1 MVKLPPITEGW
12 HKTSATKN
20 AYIVQPND
28 TLYSIA
34 WAFGMDYRSLAKAN
48 NIDSPYSLKRGQHLR
63 IGQASSS
70 TSSLKY
76 KNLKGQNNLNT
87 SSVKK
92 EIIPSI
98 KTLKAW
104 RWPAAGRVLAKFS
117 QKAGGNKGVDISGDL
132 GLPIVASNNGAVV
145 YSGTGLRSYGKLIII
160 KHNDDYLSAYAY

>member
-1 MVKLPPITEGW
+1 MKWSWRYFLTFLLILPVLGCVKTQMVKLPPITEGW

-20 AYIVQPND
+20 AYIVQPKD

-87 SSVKK
+87 SSLKK
-92 EIIPSI
+92 
-98 KTLKAW
+98 
-104 RWPAAGRVLAKFS
+104 
-117 QKAGGNKGVDISGDL
+117 
-132 GLPIVASNNGAVV
+132 
-145 YSGTGLRSYGKLIII
+145 
-160 KHNDDYLSAYAY
+160 